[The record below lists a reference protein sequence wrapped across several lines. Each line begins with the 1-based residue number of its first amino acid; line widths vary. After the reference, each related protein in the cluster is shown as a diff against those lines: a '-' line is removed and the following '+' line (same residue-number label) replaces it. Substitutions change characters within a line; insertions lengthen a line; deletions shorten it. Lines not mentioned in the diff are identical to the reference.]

1 VFDAARGRIATYV
14 TDGRSTQWTARE
26 VGSTVRVLILALTL
40 TLAALAN
47 NGPQAFAWSGL
58 LVAAAIFAT
67 VPKWSPR
74 AVRVVTVVES
84 IACVVAVLE
93 SGSEMSPL
101 FPYLLA
107 PAFAGAL
114 VVGLPGAVL
123 GPGFAGLGLVV
134 AGKLYQYG
142 DTYAPTSA
150 QWVMLAVVSGLVAA
164 WIGRLLAPGEA
175 SAEPPEASYAAAY
188 RLLAQLRPVA
198 RQLSV
203 GLDPVTI
210 AEGLLQ
216 SLRSTYEFER
226 GAVLVRTGGS
236 RLVPLAHAGGTR
248 DDWNVDVTGD
258 GPFAEAWLTQR
269 EQRLTRQLSGEP
281 GSAVVVPLVIG
292 VRTFGLVGLE
302 TERRDINVSDAAS
315 MSHIVAE
322 AALRLET
329 AMLFDEV
336 RGVATAEERRR
347 LAREIHDGIAQE
359 LSYLGYVVDGLTA
372 EAREVHEGLTEE
384 LRDLRR
390 EITRIISELRL
401 SIFDLR
407 SEVDVHGG
415 LGAALS
421 EYVRSVGQQSDM
433 TVHLSLDEAP
443 TRLPA
448 ETEAELLRIAQE
460 AITNARKHAEASNL
474 WVTLVVDPPSAL
486 LRVEDD
492 GRGLGVGRH
501 DSFGLQIMRER
512 ASRLRT
518 HVEVAPRQPR
528 GTRVEVVLGGPT
540 AAATRLP
547 DVSSD
552 PMSSDVSS
560 QPRPGLEELP
570 ST

>member
-1 VFDAARGRIATYV
+1 VLSAARTRVATYV
-14 TDGRSTQWTARE
+14 ANGRSTQWTARE
-26 VGSTVRVLILALTL
+26 VGSSVRLLILALTL
-40 TLAALAN
+40 GLAALSTHRTR
-47 NGPQAFAWSGL
+47 AFEWAGL
-58 LVAAAIFAT
+58 ILAAA
-67 VPKWSPR
+67 
-74 AVRVVTVVES
+74 AVALVRNWGGTALRMLSVLES
-84 IACVVAVLE
+84 VACVVAVLE
-93 SGSEMSPL
+93 SGDATSPL

-107 PAFAGAL
+107 PAFVAALNTGLVGAL
-114 VVGLPGAVL
+114 V
-123 GPGFAGLGLVV
+123 GPGV
-134 AGKLYQYG
+134 AGFTLVTAG
-142 DTYAPTSA
+142 RLNTFNDNFATTSA

-164 WIGRLLAPGEA
+164 WIGRLLVPVGAETAPVD
-175 SAEPPEASYAAAY
+175 ASYAAAY

-203 GLDPVTI
+203 GLDAVTI

-216 SLRSTYEFER
+216 SLRDVHEFER

-236 RLVPLAHAGGTR
+236 RLVPLAHVGRDR
-248 DDWNVDVTGD
+248 DDWDVDVTGE
-258 GPFAEAWLTQR
+258 GPFAEAWLSQR
-269 EQRLTRQLSGEP
+269 EQRLTRQFSGAP

-302 TERRDINVSDAAS
+302 TSSRDVAVADAHEMAR
-315 MSHIVAE
+315 IVAE

-372 EAREVHEGLTEE
+372 DARSLDDGMTNE
-384 LRDLRR
+384 LRKLRG
-390 EITRIISELRL
+390 EITRIVSELRL

-421 EYVRSVGQQSDM
+421 DYVRSVGQQSNL
-433 TVHLSLDEAP
+433 TVHLSLSEAA

-474 WVTLVVDPPSAL
+474 WVTLVVEPPGAL
-486 LRVEDD
+486 LRIEDD
-492 GRGLGVGRH
+492 GRGLGTGRH

-512 ASRLRT
+512 ATRLRT
-518 HVEVAPRQPR
+518 NVRVEGRPGGGTTVEVALGGTTPES
-528 GTRVEVVLGGPT
+528 TRV
-540 AAATRLP
+540 A
-547 DVSSD
+547 
-552 PMSSDVSS
+552 DVSS
-560 QPRPGLEELP
+560 QPRPTNSQQGLEELP

>member
-1 VFDAARGRIATYV
+1 VLSAARGRVATFV
-14 TDGRSTQWTARE
+14 ANGRSTQWTARE
-26 VGSTVRVLILALTL
+26 VGTSVRLAVLALTL
-40 TLAALAN
+40 ALAALSTHRVH
-47 NGPQAFAWSGL
+47 AFEWAGL
-58 LVAAAIFAT
+58 IVVAAALALARD
-67 VPKWSPR
+67 WSGTTLR
-74 AVRVVTVVES
+74 LVAVVES
-84 IACVVAVLE
+84 VACVMAVLE
-93 SGSEMSPL
+93 SGATTSPL

-107 PAFAGAL
+107 PAFVAALNTGIAGAL
-114 VVGLPGAVL
+114 I
-123 GPGFAGLGLVV
+123 GPGV
-134 AGKLYQYG
+134 AGFTLVAAGQLHSYG
-142 DTYAPTSA
+142 DNFATASA

-164 WIGRLLAPGEA
+164 WIGRLLAPVGTDA
-175 SAEPPEASYAAAY
+175 VPVDTSYAAAY

-203 GLDPVTI
+203 GLDAVTI

-216 SLRSTYEFER
+216 SLRDVHEFER

-236 RLVPLAHAGGTR
+236 RLVPLAHIGR
-248 DDWNVDVTGD
+248 DRDEWDVDVTGE
-258 GPFAEAWLTQR
+258 GPFAEAWLSQR
-269 EQRLTRQLSGEP
+269 EQRLTRQFSGAP

-302 TERRDINVSDAAS
+302 TPQRDVAVSDAKE
-315 MSHIVAE
+315 MSRIVAE

-372 EAREVHEGLTEE
+372 DARALDEKMTA
-384 LRDLRR
+384 DLRKLR
-390 EITRIISELRL
+390 AEITRIVSELRL

-421 EYVRSVGQQSDM
+421 EYVRSVGQQSNL
-433 TVHLSLDEAP
+433 TVHLSLDEAA

-460 AITNARKHAEASNL
+460 AITNARKHAEAANL

-492 GRGLGVGRH
+492 GRGLGTGRH

-512 ASRLRT
+512 ATRLRT
-518 HVEVAPRQPR
+518 NVRVEGRPGGGTLVEVA
-528 GTRVEVVLGGPT
+528 LGAPT
-540 AAATRLP
+540 AESTRLAG
-547 DVSSD
+547 
-552 PMSSDVSS
+552 VSS
-560 QPRPGLEELP
+560 QPRPANSQQGLEELP